1 MPYVVTAE
9 CIQCGACISGCENDA
24 ITEGETQS
32 HIDPLKCIE
41 CGTCERNCP
50 SQAIIFVEES
60 EMANKDG
67 QTPSDASP
75 PSVAQTTP
83 TPAG

>member
-9 CIQCGACISGCENDA
+9 CIQCGACAVGCESNA

-32 HIDPLKCIE
+32 HIDVTICVE

-50 SQAIIFVEES
+50 VEAIIFISDEEY
-60 EMANKDG
+60 AKLFG
-67 QTPSDASP
+67 
-75 PSVAQTTP
+75 AQVYDQP
-83 TPAG
+83 TNAK

>member
-9 CIQCGACISGCENDA
+9 CIQCGACESGCESSA

-32 HIDPLKCIE
+32 HINIDICVE

-50 SQAIIFVEES
+50 VNAIIWVDDAEAAELLARQ
-60 EMANKDG
+60 EAE
-67 QTPSDASP
+67 QT
-75 PSVAQTTP
+75 
-83 TPAG
+83 